1 MNDAEKALVELD
13 NLARVV
19 SNSRMAQGHRK
30 EARHALMRLRKAV
43 KGLAAQ
49 VATDDTHA
57 VELAGK
63 DSWLRS

>member
-1 MNDAEKALVELD
+1 
-13 NLARVV
+13 V

-49 VATDDTHA
+49 AATDDTHA